1 MPNYRQSV
9 STARTHFARAPQ
21 GELEFSTI
29 YTPHTLLTTF
39 NGGEIVPIL
48 CEEVLPHDTWS
59 LDLNAIIRQSTL
71 IAPTM
76 GQLYADFYAFFVP
89 NRVVNQSWKNVMGE
103 NTSGQWTAP
112 QVSLATLGG
121 RDTRDIQI
129 PVGSVAD
136 YYGYPTQ
143 APIRSVYLQQM
154 HDLKFRG
161 YLEIYNTYF
170 RDENYQ
176 PPIPYSKLNVF
187 NAFLSNTVGSTALSV
202 KGDSRVVVDIDG
214 VQADGSFG
222 AGAVVKALAG
232 DGGVLTNSTGTIAV
246 QRRVGWSALRP
257 PLKANKFHDYFTS
270 CLPDSQKGRAVTIP
284 IYGQVNLNTSS
295 QTYAMDNPIKF
306 GSSTGSNLGTYT
318 PLLFMRSDNPSALN
332 GHNNSLQYST
342 SSSVAYNPNTPAVDS
357 TSKDVNRTNL
367 YADLDNAG
375 IELSIDQLRISS
387 AMQQVYE
394 ILGRSGSRY
403 TEYVTAFFGIETEN
417 PFDDIPTYLGH
428 FRRELDLYQTAQ
440 TSASGGTD
448 SPSTPQGNL
457 TAYGYTD
464 KGGHLFT
471 KTFLEHGYVHVFC
484 VVRHKNVYSSYLGR
498 DNFRLSM
505 MDFYQYPLANISEQP
520 VYTREINPFS
530 SDYDD
535 VFGYQEAW
543 AEYRFSPDRCSGQ
556 FRSQPDT
563 QAQYDLTEWNYADT
577 FDANL
582 VSSNGS
588 WLQSNTA
595 EVVARTTAI
604 QDREFPQFKAQIV
617 FNCKK
622 ERPMPTYS
630 IAGLDII

>member
-1 MPNYRQSV
+1 MANYRQSV
-9 STARTHFARAPQ
+9 NTARTHFTRAPQ

-39 NGGEIVPIL
+39 NAGEIVPIL
-48 CEEVLPHDTWS
+48 CEEALPHDTWS
-59 LDLNAIIRQSTL
+59 LALNAIIRQSTL

-89 NRVVNQSWKNVMGE
+89 NRIVNHSWKNVMGE
-103 NTSGQWTAP
+103 NTSGMWTAP
-112 QVSLATLGG
+112 QVSLATLAGPS
-121 RDTRDIQI
+121 TSSVKI

-143 APIRSVYLQQM
+143 SALRSELLQQM

-187 NAFLSNTVGSTALSV
+187 NGFLSYNVGSDLSA
-202 KGDSRVVVDIDG
+202 KGDKVYNLDVNG
-214 VQADGSFG
+214 VESDGSFG
-222 AGAVVKALAG
+222 EGAVVKALAG
-232 DGGVLTNSTGTIAV
+232 DGGSLLSNGATLSY
-246 QRRVGWSALRP
+246 RRKVAWSALQP

-284 IYGQVNLNTSS
+284 IFGQVNLNTSA

-306 GSSTGSNLGTYT
+306 GATSNSNIGTRT
-318 PLLFMRSDNPSALN
+318 PLLFLRSDDQNALN
-332 GHNNSLQYST
+332 GYNSTVQYATASGT
-342 SSSVAYNPNTPAVDS
+342 SYSPNTPATDS
-357 TSKDVNRTNL
+357 VSIDVNRTNL
-367 YADLDNAG
+367 YADLNNSG
-375 IELSIDQLRISS
+375 IEISIDQLRISS

-457 TAYGYTD
+457 TAYGFTD

-471 KTFLEHGYVHVFC
+471 NTFVEHGYVHVFC

-520 VYTREINPFS
+520 VYTREINPFRPE
-530 SDYDD
+530 SDE

-556 FRSQPDT
+556 FRSQPAS
-563 QAQYDLTEWNYADT
+563 QAQYDLTEWNYVDT
-577 FDANL
+577 YDYNL
-582 VSSNGS
+582 VASNGS

-604 QDREFPQFKAQIV
+604 QDREFPQFKAQFV

-630 IAGLDII
+630 VSGLDII